1 MSHTS
6 HCEWGL
12 TLKLLH
18 SHFLKFCL
26 ANWQSGNTNLLLTLE
41 ILILPDHMFKLFSS
55 YIQIKDFD

>member
-12 TLKLLH
+12 TLTLLH

-26 ANWQSGNTNLLLTLE
+26 ENWQSGNTNLLLTLE
-41 ILILPDHMFKLFSS
+41 ILILPG
-55 YIQIKDFD
+55 YIHI